1 MVMSPWNQ
9 NYLLLPKICM
19 KEIFTTLHVSMRW
32 LIVQCADNSKLRTI
46 QDERFFL
53 SKKYEYGYWM
63 KISMKEI
70 LLLCTFHSAGRAPC
84 WQLGENLQIFDRDNK
99 TWKCCI
105 SFKIISNWTLFTCKK
120 MIEKD
125 IILCT
130 IMNIWIQSSN
140 IWSQLLPFICKP
152 IKRFAQILACSET
165 WNCLNAK
172 EHINDTNWKIF
183 QCNCFLHVLSL
194 FSGEK
199 SIWFF

>member
-46 QDERFFL
+46 QDERFFFKQL
-53 SKKYEYGYWM
+53 KYWWKYEYGYWM

-70 LLLCTFHSAGRAPC
+70 LLLCTFHSGGRAPC
-84 WQLGENLQIFDRDNK
+84 WQLRENLQIFDRDNK

-105 SFKIISNWTLFTCKK
+105 SFKIISNWTLFRCKK

-152 IKRFAQILACSET
+152 IKRFAQILACS
-165 WNCLNAK
+165 
-172 EHINDTNWKIF
+172 
-183 QCNCFLHVLSL
+183 
-194 FSGEK
+194 
-199 SIWFF
+199 

>member
-1 MVMSPWNQ
+1 MYERDFYYFARFNEMVN
-9 NYLLLPKICM
+9 
-19 KEIFTTLHVSMRW
+19 
-32 LIVQCADNSKLRTI
+32 CAVCWQFEAKNNTGWT
-46 QDERFFL
+46 FFFKQL
-53 SKKYEYGYWM
+53 KYWWKYEYGYWM

-105 SFKIISNWTLFTCKK
+105 SFKIISNWTLFRCKK

-152 IKRFAQILACSET
+152 IKRFAQILACS
-165 WNCLNAK
+165 
-172 EHINDTNWKIF
+172 
-183 QCNCFLHVLSL
+183 
-194 FSGEK
+194 
-199 SIWFF
+199 